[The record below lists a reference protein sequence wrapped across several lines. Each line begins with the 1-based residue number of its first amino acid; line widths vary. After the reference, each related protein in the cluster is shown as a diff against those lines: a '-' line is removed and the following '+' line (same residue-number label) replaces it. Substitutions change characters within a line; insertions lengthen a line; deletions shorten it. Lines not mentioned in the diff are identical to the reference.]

1 MEIPRKDQLMTA
13 LVLVALLE
21 ARDLSVRIAEIIA
34 HLQHKEHL
42 AALGALQTVESQYK
56 LLDAVLSAAAR
67 LER

>member
-1 MEIPRKDQLMTA
+1 METPQKDQLMAA

-21 ARDLSVRIAEIIA
+21 ARELSVRVAEIIA

-42 AALGALQTVESQYK
+42 AALGALHTVESHYK